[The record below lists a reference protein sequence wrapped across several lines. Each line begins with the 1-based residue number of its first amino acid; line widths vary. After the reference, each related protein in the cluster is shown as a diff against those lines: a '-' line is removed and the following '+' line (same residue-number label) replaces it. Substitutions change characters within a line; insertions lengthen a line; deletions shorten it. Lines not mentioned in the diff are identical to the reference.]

1 MDYIDIFIKN
11 DYIDLKQIAE
21 SGQCF
26 RWKKMCPGRYFVIS
40 DGRAA
45 CFFQEKTGIRIL
57 CREKDEEYFRRYLDL
72 DTDYG
77 KVIEKIDEKDDF
89 LTGAAQMGRGIRIL
103 RQNLWEMIISFII
116 SQRSNIP
123 RIMKSID
130 ALCEKLGEQI
140 VFDYEGEHLVGYTFP
155 APEVIVGADLSEFK
169 FGYREKYIRQT
180 AEDILE
186 GKFDLEEV
194 KDAVDEGKTPEQV
207 KEMLKQLKGVG
218 EKVASCIQLF
228 GLHQLELFPIDTWIA
243 KVEKMYYNGHF
254 PVEKY
259 KDTAGIMQQY
269 LFFKVREDADKRAV
283 LEMKREVNEK
293 SASKTSFKEEMT
305 EKIDK
310 QTKRKNEISPEN
322 NSLEENRLEKSRFK
336 KDKLEKIELKES
348 KLKKDRLQKGKSEEA
363 RSEANRYNLSGKML
377 YVSDLDGTLLNSDA
391 LLNEDVPERLN
402 HLIDKGLCFTVAT
415 ARTYATV
422 NSIVKDVH
430 LTYPMILMNGVMLY
444 DPISKSCI
452 NAEIIERD
460 SVEYI
465 LKGRKKF
472 GVTGFAYALSP
483 EISKE
488 TLESEIASNFE
499 KNLKSDVT
507 SNLKKNSNTG
517 EDKRIQ
523 KSGRKMATYYEK
535 IATEHMEKFY
545 VERRDVYHKPFSKV
559 EKLEDILGEDIIYFS
574 ICYEEEVLRPFYEY
588 LKKDEKLNLN
598 FYKDVYGDGLWYLEI
613 SHKNASKYYG
623 IQKLR
628 KLLHPA
634 AITGMGDN
642 LNDIPLFEA
651 CDRSCAVGNAH
662 KEVKERA
669 DYILDTNLNAG
680 VVKFLEEEMMY

>member
-11 DYIDLKQIAE
+11 NYINLKQIAE

-72 DTDYG
+72 DTDY
-77 KVIEKIDEKDDF
+77 EKIIEQIDPEDRF
-89 LTGAAQMGRGIRIL
+89 LSGAAKMGKGIRIL
-103 RQNLWEMIISFII
+103 RQDLWEMIVSFII
-116 SQRSNIP
+116 SQRNNIP

-130 ALCEKLGEQI
+130 ALCEKLGEKI
-140 VFDYEGEHLVGYTFP
+140 VFNYEEEHLIGYSFP
-155 APEVIVGADLSEFK
+155 GPEVLAKADLSEFK

-180 AEDILE
+180 AEDILT
-186 GKFDLEEV
+186 GKFELSVLQTAVAKGASPEE
-194 KDAVDEGKTPEQV
+194 G
-207 KEMLKQLKGVG
+207 KEMLKKLHGVG

-228 GLHQLELFPIDTWIA
+228 GLHQLSLFPIDTWIA

-254 PVEKY
+254 PVERY
-259 KDTAGIMQQY
+259 EGIAGVMQQY
-269 LFFKVREDADKRAV
+269 LFFRVREEAEKRACLEVKADK
-283 LEMKREVNEK
+283 MQKEK
-293 SASKTSFKEEMT
+293 PEE
-305 EKIDK
+305 I
-310 QTKRKNEISPEN
+310 RKNVSKEV
-322 NSLEENRLEKSRFK
+322 LRKQEK
-336 KDKLEKIELKES
+336 KE
-348 KLKKDRLQKGKSEEA
+348 
-363 RSEANRYNLSGKML
+363 YNLSGKML

-391 LLNEDVPERLN
+391 LLNEDVPKRLN
-402 HLIDKGLCFTVAT
+402 ALIEQGLCFTVAT

-422 NSIVKDVH
+422 NSIMKDVN
-430 LTYPMILMNGVMLY
+430 LTCPMILMNGVMIY
-444 DPISKSCI
+444 DPVKKSCI
-452 NAEIIERD
+452 HAEIIERD

-483 EISKE
+483 EISEE
-488 TLESEIASNFE
+488 TLESEIASNLE
-499 KNLKSDVT
+499 KNLKSGVA

-517 EDKRIQ
+517 EENQIQ

-559 EKLEDILGEDIIYFS
+559 EKLEDILEEDIIYFS

-598 FYKDVYGDGLWYLEI
+598 FYKDVYGNGLWYLEI
-613 SHKNASKYYG
+613 SHKNASKYHG
-623 IQKLR
+623 VQKLR
-628 KLLHPA
+628 AMLQPD

-651 CDRSCAVGNAH
+651 CDRCCAVGNAH

-669 DYILDTNLNAG
+669 EYVLDTNLNAG
-680 VVKFLEEEMMY
+680 VVKFLEEEMMS

>member
-11 DYIDLKQIAE
+11 NYINLKQIAE

-72 DTDYG
+72 DTDY
-77 KVIEKIDEKDDF
+77 EKIIEQIDPEDRF
-89 LTGAAQMGRGIRIL
+89 LSGAAKMGKGIRIL
-103 RQNLWEMIISFII
+103 RQDLWEMIVSFII
-116 SQRSNIP
+116 SQRNNIP

-130 ALCEKLGEQI
+130 ALCEKLGEKI
-140 VFDYEGEHLVGYTFP
+140 VFDYEEEHLIGYSFP
-155 APEVIVGADLSEFK
+155 GPEVLAKADLSEFK
-169 FGYREKYIRQT
+169 FGYREKYIWQT
-180 AEDILE
+180 AEDVLT
-186 GKFDLEEV
+186 GKFELSVLQTAVAKGASPEE
-194 KDAVDEGKTPEQV
+194 G
-207 KEMLKQLKGVG
+207 KEMLKKLHGVG

-228 GLHQLELFPIDTWIA
+228 GLHQLSLFPIDTWIA
-243 KVEKMYYNGHF
+243 KVEEIYYNGHF
-254 PVEKY
+254 PVERY
-259 KDTAGIMQQY
+259 EGIAGVMQQY
-269 LFFKVREDADKRAV
+269 LFFRVREEAEKRACLEVKADK
-283 LEMKREVNEK
+283 NQ
-293 SASKTSFKEEMT
+293 KE
-305 EKIDK
+305 
-310 QTKRKNEISPEN
+310 
-322 NSLEENRLEKSRFK
+322 
-336 KDKLEKIELKES
+336 
-348 KLKKDRLQKGKSEEA
+348 KSEEI
-363 RSEANRYNLSGKML
+363 RKNVSKEVLGKQKKKEYNLSGKML

-391 LLNEDVPERLN
+391 LLNEDVPKRLN
-402 HLIDKGLCFTVAT
+402 ALIEQGLCFTVAT

-422 NSIVKDVH
+422 NSIMKDVN
-430 LTYPMILMNGVMLY
+430 LTCPMILMNGVMIY
-444 DPISKSCI
+444 DPVKKSCI
-452 NAEIIERD
+452 HAEIIERD

-483 EISKE
+483 EISEE
-488 TLESEIASNFE
+488 TLESEIASNLE
-499 KNLKSDVT
+499 KNLKSGVA

-517 EDKRIQ
+517 EENQIQ

-559 EKLEDILGEDIIYFS
+559 EKLEDILEEDIIYFS

-598 FYKDVYGDGLWYLEI
+598 FYKDVYGNGLWYLEI
-613 SHKNASKYYG
+613 SHKNASKYHG
-623 IQKLR
+623 VQKLR
-628 KLLHPA
+628 AMLQPD

-651 CDRSCAVGNAH
+651 CDRCCAVGNAH

-669 DYILDTNLNAG
+669 EYVLDTNLNAG
-680 VVKFLEEEMMY
+680 VVKFLEEEMMS

>member
-26 RWKKMCPGRYFVIS
+26 RWKKICPGRYFVIS
-40 DGRAA
+40 AGQAA

-77 KVIEKIDEKDDF
+77 KIIERIDPEDRF
-89 LTGAAQMGRGIRIL
+89 LSGAAKMGKGIRIL

-116 SQRSNIP
+116 SQRNNIP

-155 APEVIVGADLSEFK
+155 SPEVIVGADLSEFK

-228 GLHQLELFPIDTWIA
+228 GLHQLSLFPIDTWIA

-259 KDTAGIMQQY
+259 KDAAGIMQQY
-269 LFFKVREDADKRAV
+269 LFFRVREDADKRVV
-283 LEMKREVNEK
+283 LEMKRGVNEK
-293 SASKTSFKEEMT
+293 AASKALFEEEMT

-391 LLNEDVPERLN
+391 LLNEDVPKRLN
-402 HLIDKGLCFTVAT
+402 ALIEQGLCFTVAT

-422 NSIVKDVH
+422 NSIMKDVN
-430 LTYPMILMNGVMLY
+430 LTCPMILMNGVMIY
-444 DPISKSCI
+444 DPVKKSCI
-452 NAEIIERD
+452 HAEIIERD

-483 EISKE
+483 EISEDCSKSGE
-488 TLESEIASNFE
+488 TSVVDSAGR
-499 KNLKSDVT
+499 V
-507 SNLKKNSNTG
+507 G
-517 EDKRIQ
+517 

-535 IATEHMEKFY
+535 IATQHMEKFY
-545 VERRDVYHKPFSKV
+545 TERRDLYHKPFSKV
-559 EKLEDILGEDIIYFS
+559 EKLEDISGEDIIYFS

-588 LKKDEKLNLN
+588 LKKDERLNLN

-642 LNDIPLFEA
+642 LNDIPLFKA

-680 VVKFLEEEMMY
+680 VVKFLEKEMK

>member
-11 DYIDLKQIAE
+11 DYINLKQIAE

-57 CREKDEEYFRRYLDL
+57 CKEKDEEYFRRYLDL

-77 KVIEKIDEKDDF
+77 KVIEQIDKEDAF

-103 RQNLWEMIISFII
+103 RQDLWEMIISFII
-116 SQRSNIP
+116 SQRNNIP

-130 ALCEKLGEQI
+130 ALCEKLGEKI
-140 VFDYEGEHLVGYTFP
+140 IFDYEGEYLEGYSFP
-155 APEVIVGADLSEFK
+155 SPEVIVGADLSEFK

-180 AEDILE
+180 AEDILS

-194 KDAVDEGKTPEQV
+194 KKAVEQEQAPEQV

-228 GLHQLELFPIDTWIA
+228 GLHQLSLFPIDTWIA
-243 KVEKMYYNGHF
+243 KVEKMYYDGHF

-269 LFFKVREDADKRAV
+269 LFFRVREDADKRAV
-283 LEMKREVNEK
+283 LEMKSEAEEK
-293 SASKTSFKEEMT
+293 ADSRDSFKEEIT
-305 EKIDK
+305 GTIEK
-310 QTKRKNEISPEN
+310 
-322 NSLEENRLEKSRFK
+322 
-336 KDKLEKIELKES
+336 
-348 KLKKDRLQKGKSEEA
+348 A
-363 RSEANRYNLSGKML
+363 ALSGKML
-377 YVSDLDGTLLNSDA
+377 YVSDLDGTLLNSNA

-402 HLIDKGLCFTVAT
+402 RLIDKGLCFTVAT

-430 LTYPMILMNGVMLY
+430 LTYPMILMNGVMIY
-444 DPISKSCI
+444 DPVNKSCI

-483 EISKE
+483 EISE
-488 TLESEIASNFE
+488 VSSNAE
-499 KNLKSDVT
+499 LTLKSESNARIKKSLNT
-507 SNLKKNSNTG
+507 S
-517 EDKRIQ
+517 EDSQLQ
-523 KSGRKMATYYEK
+523 KPEQFQKAGRKMATYYEK

-574 ICYEEEVLRPFYEY
+574 ICYDEEALRPFYEY
-588 LKKDEKLNLN
+588 LQRDEKLNLN

-613 SHKNASKYYG
+613 SHKNASKYHG
-623 IQKLR
+623 VQKLR
-628 KLLHPA
+628 AMLQPD

-651 CDRSCAVGNAH
+651 CDRCCAVGNAH

-669 DYILDTNLNAG
+669 DYVLDTNLNAG
-680 VVKFLEEEMMY
+680 VVKFLEEEMKSL

>member
-11 DYIDLKQIAE
+11 DYINLKQIAE

-57 CREKDEEYFRRYLDL
+57 CRSKDEEYFRRYLDL
-72 DTDYG
+72 DIDYG
-77 KVIEKIDEKDDF
+77 KVIEQIDEKDDF
-89 LTGAAQMGRGIRIL
+89 LIGAAQMGRGIRIL

-116 SQRSNIP
+116 SQRNNIP

-155 APEVIVGADLSEFK
+155 SPEVIVGADLSEFK

-180 AEDILE
+180 AENILE

-269 LFFKVREDADKRAV
+269 LFFRVREDADKRAV
-283 LEMKREVNEK
+283 LEMKSEVGEK
-293 SASKTSFKEEMT
+293 AASKTSFKEEMT

-336 KDKLEKIELKES
+336 KDK
-348 KLKKDRLQKGKSEEA
+348 SEEA

-402 HLIDKGLCFTVAT
+402 RLIDKGLCFTVAT

-444 DPISKSCI
+444 DPVSKSCI

-483 EISKE
+483 EISEDCSKSGE
-488 TLESEIASNFE
+488 TSVVDSAGR
-499 KNLKSDVT
+499 V
-507 SNLKKNSNTG
+507 G
-517 EDKRIQ
+517 

-535 IATEHMEKFY
+535 IATQHMEKFY
-545 VERRDVYHKPFSKV
+545 TERRDLYHKPFSKV
-559 EKLEDILGEDIIYFS
+559 ERLEDISGEDIIYFS

-588 LKKDEKLNLN
+588 LKKDERLNLN

-651 CDRSCAVGNAH
+651 CDCSCAVRNAH

-680 VVKFLEEEMMY
+680 VVKFLEKEMK

>member
-11 DYIDLKQIAE
+11 DYINLKQIAE

-45 CFFQEKTGIRIL
+45 CFCQEKTGIRIL
-57 CREKDEEYFRRYLDL
+57 CRSKDEEYFKRYLDL

-77 KVIEKIDEKDDF
+77 KVIEQIDKEDAF
-89 LTGAAQMGRGIRIL
+89 LTGAAQMGKGIRIL
-103 RQNLWEMIISFII
+103 HQDLWEMIISFII
-116 SQRSNIP
+116 SQRNNIP

-130 ALCEKLGEQI
+130 TLCEKLGEEI
-140 VFDYEGEHLVGYTFP
+140 VFDYEGEHLVGYSFP
-155 APEVIVGADLSEFK
+155 KPEVMVRADLSEFK

-194 KDAVDEGKTPEQV
+194 KNAVERGEAPEQV
-207 KEMLKQLKGVG
+207 KEMLKKLKGVG

-228 GLHQLELFPIDTWIA
+228 GLHQLSLFPIDTWIA

-254 PVEKY
+254 PVKKY

-269 LFFKVREDADKRAV
+269 LFFRVREDADRRAV
-283 LEMKREVNEK
+283 LEMK
-293 SASKTSFKEEMT
+293 SQTD
-305 EKIDK
+305 EKIDLK
-310 QTKRKNEISPEN
+310 NSSKKILETKEDSTKRN
-322 NSLEENRLEKSRFK
+322 NVILSEKKDLEVGQSGESKSEKSGLLEENQLETDELNESRLERN
-336 KDKLEKIELKES
+336 
-348 KLKKDRLQKGKSEEA
+348 Q
-363 RSEANRYNLSGKML
+363 YNLSGKML
-377 YVSDLDGTLLNSDA
+377 YVSDLDGTLLNSNA

-402 HLIDKGLCFTVAT
+402 CLIDKGLCFTVAT

-430 LTYPMILMNGVMLY
+430 LTYPMILMNGVMIY
-444 DPISKSCI
+444 DPINKSCI
-452 NAEIIERD
+452 NAEIIERE

-483 EISKE
+483 E
-488 TLESEIASNFE
+488 
-499 KNLKSDVT
+499 
-507 SNLKKNSNTG
+507 NS
-517 EDKRIQ
+517 
-523 KSGRKMATYYEK
+523 KMATYYEK
-535 IATEHMEKFY
+535 ITTEHMEKFY

-559 EKLEDILGEDIIYFS
+559 EQLEEILGEDIIYFS
-574 ICYEEEVLRPFYEY
+574 ICYDEKVLRPFYEY
-588 LKKDEKLNLN
+588 LQKDDKLNLN

-613 SHKNASKYYG
+613 SHKNASKYHG
-623 IQKLR
+623 VQKLR
-628 KLLHPA
+628 AMLHPDV
-634 AITGMGDN
+634 ITGMGDN

-651 CDRSCAVGNAH
+651 CDRCCAVGNAH

-680 VVKFLEEEMMY
+680 VVKFLEEEMMS

>member
-11 DYIDLKQIAE
+11 NYINLKQIAE

-72 DTDYG
+72 DIDYG
-77 KVIEKIDEKDDF
+77 KVIEQIDEKDDF
-89 LTGAAQMGRGIRIL
+89 LIGAAQMGRGIRIL

-116 SQRSNIP
+116 SQRNNIP

-155 APEVIVGADLSEFK
+155 SPEVIVGADLSEFK

-180 AEDILE
+180 AENILE

-207 KEMLKQLKGVG
+207 KKMLKQLKGVG

-243 KVEKMYYNGHF
+243 KVEKMDYNGHF

-269 LFFKVREDADKRAV
+269 LFFRVREDADKRAV
-283 LEMKREVNEK
+283 LEMKSEVGEK
-293 SASKTSFKEEMT
+293 AASKTSFKEEMT

-336 KDKLEKIELKES
+336 KDK
-348 KLKKDRLQKGKSEEA
+348 SEEA

-402 HLIDKGLCFTVAT
+402 RLIDKGLCFTVAT

-444 DPISKSCI
+444 DPVSKSCI

-483 EISKE
+483 EISEDCSKSGE
-488 TLESEIASNFE
+488 TSVVDSAGR
-499 KNLKSDVT
+499 V
-507 SNLKKNSNTG
+507 G
-517 EDKRIQ
+517 

-535 IATEHMEKFY
+535 IATQHMEKFY
-545 VERRDVYHKPFSKV
+545 TERRDLYHKPFSKV
-559 EKLEDILGEDIIYFS
+559 ERLEDISGEDIIYFS

-588 LKKDEKLNLN
+588 LKKDERLNLN

-680 VVKFLEEEMMY
+680 VVKFLEKEMK

>member
-11 DYIDLKQIAE
+11 DYVNLKQIAE

-57 CREKDEEYFRRYLDL
+57 CRSKDEEYFRRYLDL

-77 KVIEKIDEKDDF
+77 KVIEQIDEKDDF

-116 SQRSNIP
+116 SQRNNIP

-155 APEVIVGADLSEFK
+155 SPEVIVGADLSEFK

-194 KDAVDEGKTPEQV
+194 KNAVEEGKTPEQV

-269 LFFKVREDADKRAV
+269 LFFRVREDADKRAV
-283 LEMKREVNEK
+283 LEMKREV
-293 SASKTSFKEEMT
+293 
-305 EKIDK
+305 D
-310 QTKRKNEISPEN
+310 
-322 NSLEENRLEKSRFK
+322 
-336 KDKLEKIELKES
+336 
-348 KLKKDRLQKGKSEEA
+348 
-363 RSEANRYNLSGKML
+363 ANRYNLSGKML

-391 LLNEDVPERLN
+391 LLNKDVPERLN
-402 HLIDKGLCFTVAT
+402 RLIDKGLCFTVAT

-430 LTYPMILMNGVMLY
+430 LTYPMILMNGVMIY
-444 DPISKSCI
+444 DPVSKSCI

-483 EISKE
+483 EISEE
-488 TLESEIASNFE
+488 TLESEIASNLE

-507 SNLKKNSNTG
+507 SNLKKNSSTG
-517 EDKRIQ
+517 EENRIQ

-613 SHKNASKYYG
+613 SHKNASKYHG
-623 IQKLR
+623 VQKLR
-628 KLLHPA
+628 AMLQPD

-651 CDRSCAVGNAH
+651 CDRCCAVGNAH

-669 DYILDTNLNAG
+669 DYVLDTNLNAG

>member
-26 RWKKMCPGRYFVIS
+26 RWKKICPGKYFVIS
-40 DGRAA
+40 AGQAA

-57 CREKDEEYFRRYLDL
+57 CHEKDEEYFRRYLDL

-116 SQRSNIP
+116 SQRNNIP

-155 APEVIVGADLSEFK
+155 SPEVIVGADLSEFK

-269 LFFKVREDADKRAV
+269 LFFRVREEAEKRACLEVEADK
-283 LEMKREVNEK
+283 NQ
-293 SASKTSFKEEMT
+293 KE
-305 EKIDK
+305 
-310 QTKRKNEISPEN
+310 
-322 NSLEENRLEKSRFK
+322 
-336 KDKLEKIELKES
+336 
-348 KLKKDRLQKGKSEEA
+348 KSEEI
-363 RSEANRYNLSGKML
+363 RKNVSKKVLRKQGRKEYNLFGKML
-377 YVSDLDGTLLNSDA
+377 YVSDLDGTLLNGDA

-402 HLIDKGLCFTVAT
+402 CLIDKGICFTVAT

-422 NSIVKDVH
+422 NSIMKDVN
-430 LTYPMILMNGVMLY
+430 LTCPMILMNGVMIY
-444 DPISKSCI
+444 DPVKKSCI
-452 NAEIIERD
+452 HAEIIERD

-483 EISKE
+483 EISE
-488 TLESEIASNFE
+488 DH
-499 KNLKSDVT
+499 LKSEETSVT
-507 SNLKKNSNTG
+507 SSVG
-517 EDKRIQ
+517 RVG

-535 IATEHMEKFY
+535 IATKHMEKFY
-545 VERRDVYHKPFSKV
+545 TKRRDLYHKPFSKV
-559 EKLEDILGEDIIYFS
+559 ERLEDISGEDIIYFS

-588 LKKDEKLNLN
+588 LKKDERLNLN

-662 KEVKERA
+662 KAVKERA

-680 VVKFLEEEMMY
+680 VVKFLEKEMK

>member
-72 DTDYG
+72 DMDYG

-116 SQRSNIP
+116 SQRNNIP

-269 LFFKVREDADKRAV
+269 LFFRVREDADKRVV

-293 SASKTSFKEEMT
+293 AASKTSFKEEMT

-322 NSLEENRLEKSRFK
+322 NSLEESRFK

-348 KLKKDRLQKGKSEEA
+348 KLKKDRLKKGKSEEI

-422 NSIVKDVH
+422 NSIVKNVH

-680 VVKFLEEEMMY
+680 VVKFLEKEMK